1 MTLLELSGVVK
12 RFGGLPAVDGV
23 SLSVDEGEIV
33 ALVGPNGAGKTTLLR
48 AVIGLDPPT
57 AGSIRFMGA
66 DVTRLTV
73 HRTRRTGV
81 SMVLQTPRPFAGM
94 TVRENAAL
102 GALFGSVGGRVAEPE
117 ALERADEALEFVGL
131 AGHAD
136 DDARSL
142 NLHEQRFLEL
152 ARALAGRPRLLLL
165 DEVMA
170 GPQRHRAA
178 GIHRH
183 RAHRPRPAR
192 GHGDLGRARDEG
204 GDEPGR
210 ARRGPELRPGDR
222 RRHARRWR
230 CAILRSWRRTSVRTA
245 VAMLEVAE
253 LSAGYLGEDVVH
265 EVSFAVAE
273 GEAVAVIGSNGAGKT
288 TLFRAVCGLLRPS
301 RGSVRL
307 DGRPIT
313 RRRAHDIAR
322 RGLAYV
328 PAERHLFPDMTVA
341 ENLDLGAFPRRP
353 RAERQA
359 LVLELFPRLAERRR
373 QRAGTLS
380 GGEQQML
387 AVGRALMSEPRLLL
401 LDEPTTGLAPTVAA
415 AAYAALT
422 ALREQGLTIVVAEQ
436 QVPLAL
442 GFADR
447 GYVLESGRIQLGGS
461 VAELEGNSEVQRAYL
476 GVA

>member
-1 MTLLELSGVVK
+1 
-12 RFGGLPAVDGV
+12 
-23 SLSVDEGEIV
+23 
-33 ALVGPNGAGKTTLLR
+33 
-48 AVIGLDPPT
+48 
-57 AGSIRFMGA
+57 
-66 DVTRLTV
+66 
-73 HRTRRTGV
+73 
-81 SMVLQTPRPFAGM
+81 
-94 TVRENAAL
+94 
-102 GALFGSVGGRVAEPE
+102 
-117 ALERADEALEFVGL
+117 
-131 AGHAD
+131 
-136 DDARSL
+136 
-142 NLHEQRFLEL
+142 
-152 ARALAGRPRLLLL
+152 
-165 DEVMA
+165 MA
-170 GPQRHRAA
+170 M
-178 GIHRH
+178 
-183 RAHRPRPAR
+183 
-192 GHGDLGRARDEG
+192 
-204 GDEPGR
+204 
-210 ARRGPELRPGDR
+210 
-222 RRHARRWR
+222 
-230 CAILRSWRRTSVRTA
+230 
-245 VAMLEVAE
+245 AMLEVTE
-253 LSAGYLGEDVVH
+253 LSAGYFGEDVVH
-265 EVSFAVAE
+265 NVSFAVAE

-288 TLFRAVCGLLRPS
+288 TVFRAVCGLQRPS
-301 RGSVRL
+301 RGSVML

-353 RAERQA
+353 GAERQA

-436 QVPLAL
+436 QVPLAF

-461 VAELEGNSEVQRAYL
+461 VAELEGNSEVRRAYL